1 MSYYVPKKK
10 TNIKRWKG
18 QSVID
23 KRYWITSILAKR
35 RSGKTVLIYN
45 LIRKFTNKNMIVLF
59 FVSTFYNDDT
69 YREIESYLKKHNII
83 YHAETSIFDESGNDL
98 IREFIQEQNTL
109 NEDKYEEEEP
119 VESVESLIERE
130 KLNPLELYLNK
141 ESIMKKIKKK
151 KKKKQPK
158 PEYLIIFDDLSHE
171 LRSKSIT
178 LLAKNSRHYR
188 LKMILSSQD
197 IKDLT
202 PSTHEQI
209 DLCFIFKN
217 TTKKRLHYL
226 HDRLSLWDSF
236 EHFLNIYDTITKKPY
251 GFLTIDRNN
260 CEYRD
265 GLFKKIK

>member
-10 TNIKRWKG
+10 TNIKKWKG
-18 QSVID
+18 QKIID
-23 KRYWITSILAKR
+23 KKYWIGSILAKR

-45 LIRKFTNKNMIVLF
+45 LIRKFAHKRMIVLF

-69 YREIESYLKKHNII
+69 YREIEHYLNKHSIE
-83 YHAETSIFDESGNDL
+83 YMAKTSIFDESGNDL
-98 IREFIQEQNTL
+98 IREFIEEQNTL
-109 NEDKYEEEEP
+109 NECEYEEEEP
-119 VESVESLIERE
+119 TPLSNEQIELLM
-130 KLNPLELYLNK
+130 KTNKINPLELHLNR
-141 ESIMKKIKKK
+141 ESVMKKIKRKK
-151 KKKKQPK
+151 KKKIKIKP

-202 PSTHEQI
+202 PATHEQI
-209 DLCFIFKN
+209 DITFIFKN

-236 EHFLNIYDTITKKPY
+236 EHFLNIYDRVTMVNIVMVCLK
-251 GFLTIDRNN
+251 
-260 CEYRD
+260 
-265 GLFKKIK
+265 